1 MLSRIYNNINN
12 INIRKLITKQ
22 SIVKFIKKLQKSNID
37 SSIKKKLIDE
47 YNKTNQIIKTE
58 HLTDDYKLEMTT
70 KISTLIEKFN
80 KIDNIDNKILHLNK
94 ISKNLYFYIHNSIKK
109 YTIILDDFTYKTW
122 YDLISNDKYDIILN
136 FFKITEINFFYLVD
150 YNMFMNTTYENE
162 SYTLETF
169 GQEYIF
175 NKIVNNKQTT
185 ITKQQID
192 NYKKKCKDK
201 LKYGIIKTYTIVDF
215 LLAIIKNKTN
225 ININIDLV
233 NSKESLFDIYYTY
246 IKFNY
251 NI

>member
-1 MLSRIYNNINN
+1 ME
-12 INIRKLITKQ
+12 
-22 SIVKFIKKLQKSNID
+22 SNIWNKN
-37 SSIKKKLIDE
+37 IILKKTLE
-47 YNKTNQIIKTE
+47 YSRYIMIVFISLYIGVILYFAAKSPNGFISKPFTII
-58 HLTDDYKLEMTT
+58 
-70 KISTLIEKFN
+70 TLIF
-80 KIDNIDNKILHLNK
+80 IPVFILSYFYISEIFLNHK
-94 ISKNLYFYIHNSIKK
+94 LLTSMIILGIVGFIGIVLYFYLSSPRKNIMTQAISYMSIIIVFLLFIFGL
-109 YTIILDDFTYKTW
+109 TIF
-122 YDLISNDKYDIILN
+122 
-136 FFKITEINFFYLVD
+136 

-201 LKYGIIKTYTIVDF
+201 LKYGIIKTYTMVDF